1 MRRSRQQPETQHD
14 DERDVWEDEDD
25 TPLQHKRAFGAGLKR
40 KRVEF
45 VKAQDP
51 DASIAG
57 TPSSTASSVSIGD
70 LYASV
75 VLSNSKPTRD
85 NPLQS
90 QAEQPHLDTVTP
102 EGAGEAAETT
112 TAPEICAVCQ
122 LPITSTQH
130 ESSLAHQV
138 SLAHSHPPS
147 ALDRSRMGLRALASQ
162 GWNPDARVGLGKDG
176 EGVRYPI
183 KLVAKDDTLGIGA
196 AEEAKRKAEEAAKK
210 KKPVVEETKVLTA
223 KELKKQADT
232 QRARGVKLQAEIFG
246 RADLDK
252 YLKPGKEWE

>member
-1 MRRSRQQPETQHD
+1 MRRSRQQPEEPHHDEHD
-14 DERDVWEDEDD
+14 DWEDEDD

-45 VKAQDP
+45 VKAQDL
-51 DASIAG
+51 DAGIVGSI
-57 TPSSTASSVSIGD
+57 SSSASSVSIGD
-70 LYASV
+70 IYASV
-75 VLSNSKPTRD
+75 VLGNSQLSGD
-85 NPLQS
+85 DPLQS
-90 QAEQPHLDTVTP
+90 QPEQPHLDTVTSNSVS
-102 EGAGEAAETT
+102 EAVETT
-112 TAPEICAVCQ
+112 TGPEICAVCQ
-122 LPITSTQH
+122 LPITSDQH

-147 ALDRSRMGLRALASQ
+147 ALDRSRMGLKALASQ

-183 KLVAKDDTLGIGA
+183 KLVAKDDTMGIGA

-223 KELKKQADT
+223 KELKKQADA

-246 RADLDK
+246 RGDLDI